1 MERVADHPEAPRRV
15 FERIVLRRGSL
26 RGAGRRCGRSDM
38 WLWRQLRQNK
48 GLDLAKTGQVLA
60 QLEVPLRFF
69 YEEILDATSPYDP
82 LWLLDHFRE
91 RQPAAENGAVEAGQ
105 GTGFLAWIR
114 GRAQNLLVHP
124 PAGPRGDYR
133 RCRAELETLEERRFF
148 DRDEA
153 GTRLEEVAASIL
165 AQTEPSVALPRGLF
179 GDLAFCLLIW
189 ADHQRLGGR
198 RDEAVDAC
206 QIAFPWVERS
216 RDRRIGGTFYLFASE
231 LLLELTQAGHALRF
245 AERARLLFEGSFEGW
260 RRGEW
265 VARAHLQRGRALQG
279 LGRPVEARVEGKL
292 ALRLAAGASWR
303 IRVDAQL
310 LLAELALSRGN
321 VAAAAA
327 GARRARRFCL
337 GPSSFEARVC
347 RREAEICRRLGQ
359 REKALALWERSLE
372 LGRRFSSPREVARVA
387 VDLAEMLVEAG
398 LLERARELAK
408 SCTPLFEQFGGERYG
423 GERYGGERYGGEKGC
438 GSASGQEAGGGES
451 SALSL
456 WLDLFALLLRQDR
469 EGALAQMA
477 LLRRAV

>member
-82 LWLLDHFRE
+82 LWLLDHFRD
-91 RQPAAENGAVEAGQ
+91 RPPAVE
-105 GTGFLAWIR
+105 TGFLGRIR
-114 GRAQNLLVHP
+114 GRAQNLLARP
-124 PAGPRGDYR
+124 PAGPRGYYR
-133 RCRAELETLEERRFF
+133 RCRAELESLEERRFF
-148 DRDEA
+148 DREEA
-153 GTRLEEVAASIL
+153 GERLERAAVSIL
-165 AQTEPSVALPRGLF
+165 AQAEFCDSLPRGLF

-198 RDEAVDAC
+198 REEAIDAC

-216 RDRRIGGTFYLFASE
+216 RDRRVAGTFYLYASE
-231 LLLELTQAGHALRF
+231 LLLELGQAGHALRF
-245 AERARLLFEGSFEGW
+245 AERARLLFDEAFEGW

-265 VARAHLQRGRALQG
+265 VAQAHLQRCRILQD
-279 LGRPVEARVEGKL
+279 LGRPVEARVEARL
-292 ALRLAAGASWR
+292 ALRLAAGGSWR
-303 IRVDAQL
+303 IRVDALL
-310 LLAELALSRGN
+310 LLAELALGRGN
-321 VAAAAA
+321 VQAAAA

-347 RREAEICRRLGQ
+347 QREAEICRRLGQ

-372 LGRRFSSPREVARVA
+372 LGQRFSSPREVVGVA
-387 VDLAEMLVEAG
+387 VDLAEILIEAG
-398 LLERARELAK
+398 FLERARELAK
-408 SCTPLFEQFGGERYG
+408 SCTPLFEQ
-423 GERYGGERYGGEKGC
+423 YGGEKF
-438 GSASGQEAGGGES
+438 GGGRNSGSSACPETGGVEG

-477 LLRRAV
+477 LLRQAV